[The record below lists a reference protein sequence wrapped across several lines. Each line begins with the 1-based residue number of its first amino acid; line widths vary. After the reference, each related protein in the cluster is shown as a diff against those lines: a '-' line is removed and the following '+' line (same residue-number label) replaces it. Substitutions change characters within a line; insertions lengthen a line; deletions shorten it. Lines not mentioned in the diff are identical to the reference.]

1 MIEDIIRDAESK
13 MAGALDYARQDFTA
27 IRTGRATPDMFNKL
41 QADYYGTPTPL
52 LQLVTFN
59 SPEPRTMLITP
70 FDPSA
75 LTAVTKA
82 IRDSDLGVAPSDDGH
97 TIRVV
102 LPELTEERRKEY
114 VKMARAK
121 AEEGRIAVRNI
132 RRHALETVKR
142 MEKDK
147 DNPIGEDEAA
157 RAEKRLDTATKKN
170 IEAVDAMLKAK
181 EQELM
186 AV

>member
-1 MIEDIIRDAESK
+1 MIDDITREAESK
-13 MAGALDYARQDFTA
+13 MAGAIDYARQDFVA
-27 IRTGRATPDMFNKL
+27 IRTGRATPDMFAKL
-41 QADYYGTPTPL
+41 LAEYYGAPTPL
-52 LQLVTFN
+52 LQLATFN

-70 FDPSA
+70 FDRAA
-75 LTAVTKA
+75 LPAVEKA
-82 IRDSDLGVAPSDDGH
+82 IRDSDLGVAPSDDGV

-121 AEEGRIAVRNI
+121 AEEGRVSIRNI
-132 RRHALETVKR
+132 RRHAMEVVKR
-142 MEKDK
+142 QQKDK
-147 DNPIGEDEAA
+147 TISEDEAS
-157 RAEKRLDTATKKN
+157 RAEKQLDAATKKN

-181 EQELM
+181 ETELM

>member
-1 MIEDIIRDAESK
+1 MTADIIREAESK
-13 MAGALDYARQDFTA
+13 MKGAIDYARQDFAA

-52 LQLVTFN
+52 LQLASFN

-70 FDPSA
+70 YDRSA
-75 LTAVTKA
+75 LAAIERA
-82 IRDSDLGVAPSDDGH
+82 IRDSDLGVAPSDDGT

-102 LPELTEERRKEY
+102 LPELTEERRREY

-121 AEEGRIAVRNI
+121 AEDGRVAIRNI
-132 RRHALETVKR
+132 RRNSMEKVKR
-142 MEKDK
+142 QQKEKL
-147 DNPIGEDEAA
+147 IGEDEAS
-157 RAEKRLDTATKKN
+157 RAEKQLDTATKKS
-170 IEAVDAMLKAK
+170 IETVDAMLKAK
-181 EQELM
+181 EAELM

>member
-1 MIEDIIRDAESK
+1 MDDITREAESK
-13 MAGALDYARQDFTA
+13 MAGAVDYARQDFAA
-27 IRTGRATPDMFNKL
+27 IRTGRATPDMFSKL
-41 QADYYGTPTPL
+41 QADYYGSPTPL
-52 LQLVTFN
+52 LQLATFN

-70 FDPSA
+70 FDRTA
-75 LTAVTKA
+75 LPAMLRA
-82 IRDSDLGVAPSDDGH
+82 IRDSDLGVAPSDDGN

-114 VKMARAK
+114 VKTARTK
-121 AEEGRIAVRNI
+121 AEDGRVAVRNI
-132 RRHALETVKR
+132 RRHAMEAIKR
-142 MEKDK
+142 LEKDK
-147 DNPIGEDEAA
+147 QISEDDAA
-157 RAEKRLDTATKKN
+157 RAEKQLDTATKKH

>member
-1 MIEDIIRDAESK
+1 MIEETIKDAESK
-13 MAGALDYARQDFTA
+13 MAGAIDYARQDFSA
-27 IRTGRATPDMFNKL
+27 IRTGRATPDMFSKL
-41 QADYYGTPTPL
+41 QADYYGSPTPL
-52 LQLVTFN
+52 LQLATFN

-75 LTAVTKA
+75 LAAVARA

-97 TIRVV
+97 TVRVI

-114 VKMARAK
+114 VKVARAK
-121 AEEGRIAVRNI
+121 AEDGRVAVRNI
-132 RRHALETVKR
+132 RRHSMEQVKR

-147 DNPIGEDEAA
+147 EIGEDEAA
-157 RAEKRLDTATKKN
+157 RAEKQLDAATKKH
-170 IEAVDAMLKAK
+170 IESVDAMLKAK
-181 EQELM
+181 EAELM